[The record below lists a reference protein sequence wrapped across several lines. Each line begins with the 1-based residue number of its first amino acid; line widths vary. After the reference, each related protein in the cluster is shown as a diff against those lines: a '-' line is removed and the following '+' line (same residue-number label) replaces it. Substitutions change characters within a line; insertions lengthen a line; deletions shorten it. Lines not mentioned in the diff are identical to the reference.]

1 MRQDKRPEQL
11 EEVLGAVQVGAELY
25 GVEVVGDGLSLHCL
39 LPPDHIGGDVR
50 LYEVGGPEVAHPAQQ
65 VEGPVPHGDQ
75 RVPAEQDGLAPVGR
89 LGELGEHDPG
99 DAGRDEHPDDALD
112 AHDQDGP
119 GTPGAGHPPSVPG
132 VTLMMKCLL

>member
-39 LPPDHIGGDVR
+39 LPPDHVGGDVR

-65 VEGPVPHGDQ
+65 VEGPVPHSDQ
-75 RVPAEQDGLAPVGR
+75 GLVTKHDSLAPVGR
-89 LGELGEHDPG
+89 LGELCEHNTSHTG
-99 DAGRDEHPDDALD
+99 LKHFYIILT
-112 AHDQDGP
+112 QD
-119 GTPGAGHPPSVPG
+119 S
-132 VTLMMKCLL
+132 